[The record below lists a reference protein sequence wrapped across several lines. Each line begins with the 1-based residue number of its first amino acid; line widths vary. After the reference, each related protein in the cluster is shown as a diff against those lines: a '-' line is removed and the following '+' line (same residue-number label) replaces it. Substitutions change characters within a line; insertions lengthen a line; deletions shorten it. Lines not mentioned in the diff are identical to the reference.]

1 MEAAQAPASA
11 VSTPAEQLHRCEESF
26 GRSAATERIAGCTA
40 VLQSREADEPT
51 RLGAL
56 VSRAAGY
63 MSASDIPHAIADY
76 SEAIR
81 RDKRNSLLYWMRG
94 MAYVDMKDFRRAISD
109 YGLAIEYGPTDPVPL
124 VERGKSYLQLGK
136 VSLALADFD
145 RAAAL
150 GSSSWG
156 CDERAKLGIE
166 LDRARAD
173 CDAAIQEA
181 KANPFSKEYT
191 GPYVWRAMVAMKQ
204 KRFQDAWIDCDSAV
218 RVKPDSYGFFGRGL
232 AALALG
238 RTNEGKADIAKA
250 LQLDPKIAEYYA
262 AHGLAHE

>member
-1 MEAAQAPASA
+1 
-11 VSTPAEQLHRCEESF
+11 
-26 GRSAATERIAGCTA
+26 
-40 VLQSREADEPT
+40 
-51 RLGAL
+51 
-56 VSRAAGY
+56 
-63 MSASDIPHAIADY
+63 
-76 SEAIR
+76 
-81 RDKRNSLLYWMRG
+81 

-173 CDAAIQEA
+173 CDAATREA
-181 KANPFSKEYT
+181 FYSGNFADLL
-191 GPYVWRAMVAMKQ
+191 GPTLDR
-204 KRFQDAWIDCDSAV
+204 V
-218 RVKPDSYGFFGRGL
+218 RQP
-232 AALALG
+232 APA
-238 RTNEGKADIAKA
+238 
-250 LQLDPKIAEYYA
+250 
-262 AHGLAHE
+262 